1 MTWIIFDVVRSTYMW
16 RGVTYLQHVL
26 SSRWGVIRMYWELLL
41 SFMTS
46 SSAITCS
53 GPDAATFLG
62 IPTSNGYRRFLF
74 APCAW
79 HSLSLALPTLVPP
92 YSSVPGANVS
102 PPISLSDII
111 RTPCYRNFVRKQN
124 APPNKDV
131 PTFIK
136 LVRLPPEEETT
147 KQLPKWVHSPPVNDR
162 SSRSPYCCC

>member
-1 MTWIIFDVVRSTYMW
+1 MERGNVSAACSLKSVGCHTYVL
-16 RGVTYLQHVL
+16 RVAALVHDIVLGDYLFW
-26 SSRWGVIRMYWELLL
+26 SRRCYFFGHPN
-41 SFMTS
+41 F
-46 SSAITCS
+46 
-53 GPDAATFLG
+53 
-62 IPTSNGYRRFLF
+62 NGYRRFLF

-111 RTPCYRNFVRKQN
+111 RTPCHRNFVRKQN
-124 APPNKDV
+124 APPNKDD

-147 KQLPKWVHSPPVNDR
+147 KQLSK
-162 SSRSPYCCC
+162 